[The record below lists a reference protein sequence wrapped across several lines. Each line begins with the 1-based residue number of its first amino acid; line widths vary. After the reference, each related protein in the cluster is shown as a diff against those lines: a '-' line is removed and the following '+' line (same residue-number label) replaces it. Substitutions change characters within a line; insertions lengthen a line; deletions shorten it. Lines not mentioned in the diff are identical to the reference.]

1 MASLTKLS
9 RPESKSTLERRMSSA
24 DERECL
30 ARALQANIVYMV
42 DNLLFTESN
51 LPELLISN
59 GQITE
64 DECRQIRSIKSR
76 KDQIRYL
83 INRTKGRALK
93 DIKKVIEL
101 IGRQIPDV
109 VVKIYKQFEDN
120 KNNHVRCTTC
130 ALCQCFTAIDIK
142 DVIDY
147 IWSKQAI
154 SDGFYNEVILNNAP
168 RGCQT
173 DLWKRLIDALN
184 KQKGETRKEM
194 YDSLFS
200 AIMATGRF
208 DFLVNPMRRSLNQC
222 NGLECKCF
230 SAKVIRP
237 LSADLTDSESSSMS
251 SISARSSTSARRSSI
266 STQSTLST
274 RSDSVIQEDD
284 NVEAFP
290 SVKNTTVTHSTL
302 WIDKYK
308 VDKHT
313 EKKGSLLVRENTK
326 VVPRKIQNL
335 ANQRRGNIL
344 LKVHGGYIKDTFA
357 KQTEKVYQPLDF
369 DIRRKRKR
377 QKVFSEAEIGD

>member
-1 MASLTKLS
+1 
-9 RPESKSTLERRMSSA
+9 MSSA
-24 DERECL
+24 DKRECL

-83 INRTKGRALK
+83 INRTKGRDIK

-109 VVKIYKQFEDN
+109 VDKIYKQFEEN

-130 ALCQCFTAIDIK
+130 ALCQCYTVIDIK

-173 DLWKRLIDALN
+173 DLWKKLIDALN
-184 KQKGETRKEM
+184 KLKGETRKEM

-200 AIMATGRF
+200 AIMARGRF
-208 DFLVNPMRRSLNQC
+208 DFLVNQMQRSLDQC

-230 SAKVIRP
+230 SAKAILP
-237 LSADLTDSESSSMS
+237 LSSDLTDSESSSTSSFSARS
-251 SISARSSTSARRSSI
+251 SISARGSSI

-274 RSDSVIQEDD
+274 RSESVIQEND
-284 NVEAFP
+284 NVGDFLSLFP
-290 SVKNTTVTHSTL
+290 CGTNSTVTSSNI
-302 WIDKYK
+302 WIDTCKADKY
-308 VDKHT
+308 T
-313 EKKGSLLVRENTK
+313 EKKGSLLAMEN
-326 VVPRKIQNL
+326 I
-335 ANQRRGNIL
+335 NIL
-344 LKVHGGYIKDTFA
+344 PFGMEEELGIFASPVVANNHRVKMIGKRHGGYIEDTVA
-357 KQTEKVYQPLDF
+357 KKIDKADQSVDSE
-369 DIRRKRKR
+369 IRRKR
-377 QKVFSEAEIGD
+377 QKFFYRD